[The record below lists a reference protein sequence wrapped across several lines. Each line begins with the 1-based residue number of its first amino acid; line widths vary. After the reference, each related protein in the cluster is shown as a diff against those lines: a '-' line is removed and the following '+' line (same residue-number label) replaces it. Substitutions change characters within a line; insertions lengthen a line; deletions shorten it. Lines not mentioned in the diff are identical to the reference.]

1 MTLAVISPWR
11 IKPLDKITELL
22 NENVKLVFL
31 IYIYFLSQRGSLN
44 WPAFTRLDLWD
55 SYGY

>member
-11 IKPLDKITELL
+11 IKPLDKITELS
-22 NENVKLVFL
+22 NEYVKLVL
-31 IYIYFLSQRGSLN
+31 LLLLFLSQRGSLN

>member
-1 MTLAVISPWR
+1 MTLVVISPWR

-31 IYIYFLSQRGSLN
+31 IFFFVSQRGSLN

>member
-1 MTLAVISPWR
+1 MTLEVISPWR

-31 IYIYFLSQRGSLN
+31 IFFFVSQRGSLN